1 MAVLVANIR
10 SCFRILSVAGRWV
23 LAGTSRAVKLDLL
36 VVTERGIGQWG
47 SAVGSASSWPQL
59 SGSLGLQE
67 LDISS
72 RVPLSKCPKNLSF
85 SFVDRRCR

>member
-36 VVTERGIGQWG
+36 VVTERGIG
-47 SAVGSASSWPQL
+47 
-59 SGSLGLQE
+59 
-67 LDISS
+67 
-72 RVPLSKCPKNLSF
+72 
-85 SFVDRRCR
+85 